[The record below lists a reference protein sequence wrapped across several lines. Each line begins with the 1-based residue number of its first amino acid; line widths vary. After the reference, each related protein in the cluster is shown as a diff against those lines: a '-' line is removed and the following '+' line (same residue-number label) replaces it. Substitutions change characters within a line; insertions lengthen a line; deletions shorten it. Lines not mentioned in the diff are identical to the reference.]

1 MRFENKDN
9 IITIYLEGQI
19 SSYNADNIEKEIND
33 IFAKQRFNK
42 VILDFTS
49 VSYISSA
56 GLRIVLKYKQ
66 LYNDVAVINTS
77 LEVYDIFSMT
87 GFTNIMEIKK
97 AMRRVYISGAEVI
110 GSGYYSTVY
119 RINKDTIIKVFNRSD
134 NLEQIE
140 KELKLSK
147 EAFVLGIPTA
157 ISFDIVQVDDKL
169 GVCFEMLDCDS
180 LKNVFVNKPNEK
192 GIYIEKY
199 AKLLKKINTTECL
212 NPSIPHIKDE
222 YYKKLEMIKD
232 QLPKD
237 LFDKAYKLID
247 TIPERNTLVHGDCH
261 FKNIMVQGDELVLI
275 DMETLSTGHPIFELA
290 ALYSAYIGFNIFN
303 PEEAMSFFGIDSKQV
318 QQLFDDVMDKY
329 FDDYNQEIKD
339 KIGLI
344 SYINIYRWYFKH
356 EPDSPITEKHKQRLI
371 ELLNKYDDIEIG
383 L

>member
-1 MRFENKDN
+1 MRFENVDN

-33 IFAKQRFNK
+33 IFAKAKFTK
-42 VILDFTS
+42 VVLDFTN

-119 RINKDTIIKVFNRSD
+119 RINKDTIIKVFNHSD

-140 KELKLSK
+140 KELKLCK
-147 EAFVLGIPTA
+147 EAFILGVPTA

-192 GIYIEKY
+192 DIYIEKY
-199 AKLLKKINTTECL
+199 AKLLKKINTTSCV
-212 NPSIPHIKDE
+212 NPTIPHIKAE
-222 YYKKLEMIKD
+222 YYKKLEFIKD

-247 TIPERNTLVHGDCH
+247 TIPERDTLVHGDCH

-303 PEEAMSFFGIDSKQV
+303 PEEAMSFFGIDSKHL

-329 FDDYNQEIKD
+329 FDNYNEEIKD
-339 KIGLI
+339 KIGLV
-344 SYINIYRWYFKH
+344 SYINIYRWHFKH
-356 EPDSPITEKHKQRLI
+356 QPDSPITEKHKQRLI